1 MIDWMTLRTKMDFM
15 TKGDLLDKV
24 QHFIGR
30 MDVFDGAGE
39 LVRTKLVMDIDR
51 LRSDS
56 TGLFWQ
62 IQHSGKDI
70 YLVIG
75 ASPASV
81 ELGNNLFGSS
91 DVEHCAKVLLS
102 AAEKILG
109 IPLPSI
115 INWECR
121 RLDITHNYLM
131 DDHSQVKQALRELR
145 NGDGIRQKASVPK
158 GDSVYYGEGS
168 DLIAGKIYDKGSQVK
183 HLAKRYH
190 AKGIEQPYDVW
201 EMDIIDRLLRM
212 ELMLRRRWFDRLQN
226 KLTIDDFTDIE
237 KYKAYKHTTPA
248 WLELTSEQLDK
259 LHNDYFSQ
267 FIGNIEVTD
276 MTTLLKQL
284 YLVAPSAGRARA
296 AHNTWALIKAIGYEQ
311 TRESMSLGT
320 FNNHR
325 SWLLKAGL
333 SHADLQTSNVLPFR
347 RKTVF
352 ISQPVLSWSD
362 VLRQVA

>member
-1 MIDWMTLRTKMDFM
+1 MIDWMTLRTKMEFM
-15 TKGDLLDKV
+15 SKNDLLERV

-30 MDVFDGAGE
+30 MDVFDGSGD

-91 DVEHCAKVLLS
+91 EVEHCAKVLLT

-121 RLDITHNYLM
+121 RMDITHNYLM
-131 DDHSQVKQALRELR
+131 DDHAQVKQALRELR

-183 HLAKRYH
+183 HMAKRLH
-190 AKGIEQPYDVW
+190 AKGLEQPYDVW

-226 KLTIDDFTDIE
+226 KKTIDDFSDIE
-237 KYKAYKHTTPA
+237 KYKAYKHSTPA

-276 MTTLLKQL
+276 MTTLLNEL
-284 YLVAPSAGRARA
+284 RLICPTHGYALASHR
-296 AHNTWALIKAIGYEQ
+296 TWALIKSIGFEQ
-311 TRESMSLGT
+311 TRDSMPRST
-320 FNNHR
+320 FARHC
-325 SWLLKAGL
+325 SFLKKAGL

-362 VLRQVA
+362 VLRHVA

>member
-1 MIDWMTLRTKMDFM
+1 MIDWMTLRTKMAFM
-15 TKGDLLDKV
+15 TKDDLLERV
-24 QHFIGR
+24 HHFIGR
-30 MDVFDGAGE
+30 MDIFDGAGE

-62 IQHSGKDI
+62 IQHSGKDTF
-70 YLVIG
+70 LVIG

-91 DVEHCAKVLLS
+91 DVEHCARVLL
-102 AAEKILG
+102 AKAEEILG
-109 IPLPSI
+109 ISLPSI
-115 INWECR
+115 IDWECR

-131 DDHSQVKQALRELR
+131 DDNAQVKQALRELR

-183 HLAKRYH
+183 HMAKRLH
-190 AKGIEQPYDVW
+190 AKGLEQPYEVH
-201 EMDIIDRLLRM
+201 EMDVIDKILRM

-226 KLTIDDFTDIE
+226 KKSINDFKTIE
-237 KYKAYKHTTPA
+237 QYKNYKHTTPA

-276 MTTLLKQL
+276 MSTLMTKLNEVTPTKGYAL
-284 YLVAPSAGRARA
+284 ASHR
-296 AHNTWALIKAIGYEQ
+296 TWALIKSIGFEQ
-311 TRESMSLGT
+311 TRDSMPRST
-320 FNNHR
+320 FSKHCKYLR
-325 SWLLKAGL
+325 DAGL

-347 RKTVF
+347 RKTIF